1 MKLSELIVPELLEVP
16 FRAADKWQALAAIAL
31 VPRRA
36 GRYAE
41 RMVPVVEQA
50 LVQRERKATTGM
62 EYGIAIPHALVDGI
76 DDLIAVLG
84 ISHDGIPF
92 DSLDQNP
99 ARIVVA
105 LIIPRQKQWMHIKT
119 LAEIAR
125 LLSRADVRQRLL
137 ACTVAL
143 EVVRALG
150 ELDRAP
156 SGPAPG
162 PAPGSGANR

>member
-1 MKLSELIVPELLEVP
+1 MKLSELIVPELVEVP

-41 RMVPVVEQA
+41 RMVPVIEQA

-99 ARIVVA
+99 ARILVA

-137 ACTVAL
+137 ACTEAA
-143 EVVRALG
+143 EVVRTLG
-150 ELDRAP
+150 ELERATGP
-156 SGPAPG
+156 AQGPAPG
-162 PAPGSGANR
+162 PGANR